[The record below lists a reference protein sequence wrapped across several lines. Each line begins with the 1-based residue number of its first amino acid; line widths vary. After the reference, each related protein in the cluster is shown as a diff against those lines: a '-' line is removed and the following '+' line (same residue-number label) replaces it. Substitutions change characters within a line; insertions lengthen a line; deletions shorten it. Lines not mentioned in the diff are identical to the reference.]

1 VIPAPGGLARRVAV
15 LLVLSASAA
24 AAQEVVPD
32 STRAAPDTTHR
43 APPPPPPV
51 IGAIPPAEIAPGP
64 LAPGSR
70 ITFSRDSIL
79 WTSSYTLADLLSEVP
94 GVTAARTGYAGEPTP
109 VLYGG
114 RGTAGI
120 EIFYDGV
127 PLTALGVDSIS
138 VDPGRISLIGLRRVE
153 VERHPAF
160 LRVYLV
166 SERDARLGARSYLRI
181 LNGDFRTAGYAGV
194 FQYRWPSGVGLDMS
208 ADYLNTKGGQG
219 DTRNA
224 RWFDLRAR
232 SDWTPSPLLSASFQL
247 AVQTQDRE
255 ATLVDNGLSTPLRK
269 DRRTETLLRIQG
281 STRPNRFGVSYEAGL
296 QSTNWSAD
304 SATADTVL
312 GRRMVNRVFAG
323 LRVSNGLASAG
334 VTVRA
339 SDYHT
344 PLDVELTTGWTPLP
358 WVVVAAGARRET
370 HTFDRKSSSAWGS
383 LGLYAGP
390 LSLVGDARWA
400 DAVAAP
406 VLATDT
412 AQRTLDLGGRLG
424 LATRKLTVHGGL
436 ERRDGFTPP
445 PITEIAGLPPLPP
458 TPPATF
464 FVGDASIQ
472 YGSLTLSGTLAQPI
486 AGKAPAFEPPM
497 HSRVALTFR
506 SKFIRTFRSGAFD
519 LKVQVAVESWG
530 AGTAGVDAEGAP
542 VSLPGASVA
551 DAYLQVELAHFHAFY
566 SLKNFLRATDT
577 WVPGFEYPRNRQ
589 TFGVKWL
596 FRN

>member
-1 VIPAPGGLARRVAV
+1 MAVMLA
-15 LLVLSASAA
+15 LSAGTA
-24 AAQEVVPD
+24 AAQQIVPD
-32 STRAAPDTTHR
+32 STRAAPDTTR
-43 APPPPPPV
+43 AAPPAPPPV
-51 IGAIPPAEIAPGP
+51 VGAIPPSEIAPGP

-70 ITFSRDSIL
+70 IVFSRDSIL
-79 WTSSYTLADLLSEVP
+79 WTSKYTLADLLSDVP

-120 EIFYDGV
+120 ELFYDGV
-127 PLTALGVDSIS
+127 PITALGVDSIA

-166 SERDARLGARSYLRI
+166 SEREARLGARSYLRI

-194 FQYRWPSGVGLDMS
+194 FQYRWRSGVGLDLS

-247 AVQTQDRE
+247 GVQTQDRE
-255 ATLVDNGLSTPLRK
+255 ATLGQNGLSTPLRN
-269 DRRTETLLRIQG
+269 DRRTESLLRIQG
-281 STRPNRFGVSYEAGL
+281 STRPNRFGFSYEAGL

-304 SATADTVL
+304 SASADTVL
-312 GRRMVNRVFAG
+312 GKRTVNRVFAG
-323 LRVSNGLASAG
+323 LRVSNGLAQAG

-344 PLDVELTTGWTPLP
+344 PLDLEFTAGWTPLP
-358 WVVVAAGARRET
+358 WLVAAAGGRRET

-383 LGLYAGP
+383 LGLYGGP
-390 LSLVGDARWA
+390 LSLVGDIRWA

-412 AQRTLDLGGRLG
+412 AQRTFDLGARLG
-424 LATRKLTVHGGL
+424 FASRRVTVHGGL

-445 PITEIAGLPPLPP
+445 PITEIEGLPPLPP
-458 TPPATF
+458 APPATF
-464 FVGDASIQ
+464 FVGDASVQ
-472 YGSLTLSGTLAQPI
+472 YGSLILSGTLSQPVS
-486 AGKAPAFEPPM
+486 GEAPAFEPPM

-506 SKFIRTFRSGAFD
+506 SNFIKKFRSGAFD

-530 AGTAGVDAEGAP
+530 AGSAGQDADGLP
-542 VSLPGASVA
+542 VALPGASVA
-551 DAYLQVELAHFHAFY
+551 DAFLQVELANFHAFY
-566 SLKNFLRATDT
+566 SLTNFLRATET

-589 TFGVKWL
+589 TFGVKWV
-596 FRN
+596 FQN